1 MPLPVIRD
9 VDAAVQALRAG
20 GLVALPT
27 ETVYGLAADARN
39 ADAVSRVFA
48 VKGRPASHPVIV
60 HLPDVDAVDRW
71 AATVPSWALT
81 LARAVWP
88 GPLTLIVPRRPDVLD
103 VVTGGQPTVGLR
115 VPAHPLTHEV
125 LRSFGGGVA
134 APSANR
140 FGQVSPTT
148 AQHVASELG
157 PLLDPTRDLVLDGG
171 RCPVGV
177 ESTIVGAWDD
187 EPRLLRAGAVTV
199 AQVEQ
204 LVGRSVTLDT
214 GGVRAPG
221 TTSSHYAPRARVVV
235 TEPESLSAASA
246 TLPST
251 SPFGLIALAQVVP
264 PDVPHHR
271 LAAPDDDAEYAHMLY
286 AALRAAD
293 EAGLDTVVAVLPPDE
308 GVGHAVRDRLN
319 RAATTWTATT

>member
-1 MPLPVIRD
+1 MPLSLTQD
-9 VDAAVQALRAG
+9 VDAAAQALRVG

-39 ADAVSRVFA
+39 ADAVGRVFA
-48 VKGRPASHPVIV
+48 VKGRPPSHPVIV

-71 AATVPSWALT
+71 AATVPGWALS

-115 VPAHPLTHEV
+115 VPAHALTHEL
-125 LRSFGGGVA
+125 LRAFGDGVA

-148 AQHVASELG
+148 AQHVAAELG

-204 LVGRSVTLDT
+204 LVGRAVTRDPA
-214 GGVRAPG
+214 GVRVPG
-221 TTSSHYAPRARVVV
+221 TTASHYAPRARVVV
-235 TEPESLSAASA
+235 TEPESLPATSAAL
-246 TLPST
+246 TPVR
-251 SPFGLIALAQVVP
+251 FGLIALARVAP

-308 GVGHAVRDRLN
+308 GVGHAVRDRLQ
-319 RAATTWTATT
+319 RASATWTATR